1 MFFACKRW
9 DRHMVNT
16 LWIRNH
22 WHTKT
27 DKRQGSYNT
36 DYNPN
41 AVYINVIK
49 RYVLTM
55 CNWINYKNFKN
66 VWVESPYIS
75 LYLSGIIDKS
85 FLLCSYPFGSYR
97 HTMQVLMRAWRGQW
111 CMGNLICTFLYQRK
125 YCLLRVPYIKEKQR
139 IIIRWHHRRAKKRSS
154 LNINTNFTKISL
166 SWKTQWRNYSL

>member
-1 MFFACKRW
+1 MFFVCKRW

-16 LWIRNH
+16 LWNRNH

-27 DKRQGSYNT
+27 DKQQGSYNT

-41 AVYINVIK
+41 AVYIIVIK

-75 LYLSGIIDKS
+75 LYFSGIIDKS

-97 HTMQVLMRAWRGQW
+97 HHASFNESMEGTMME
-111 CMGNLICTFLYQRK
+111 GNLICTFLYQRK

-154 LNINTNFTKISL
+154 LNINTYFTKISL